1 MSVQPGTLNLT
12 LQRRADYSLLLEF
25 FIDDQPWDL
34 TGYNVIAQIYNEGRT
49 LKYADF
55 TVTNVSLAT
64 GKVRIGLADT
74 VTATLPLSIRGTLGS
89 VYWDVMLQDAT
100 GFRAY
105 YVEGLIFVSEGYS
118 APP

>member
-1 MSVQPGTLNLT
+1 
-12 LQRRADYSLLLEF
+12 
-25 FIDDQPWDL
+25 
-34 TGYNVIAQIYNEGRT
+34 
-49 LKYADF
+49 
-55 TVTNVSLAT
+55 
-64 GKVRIGLADT
+64 VRIGLADT

-89 VYWDVMLQDAT
+89 VYWDVMIQDAT